1 MAAPEP
7 AAPARLVPHPVPAG
21 GYRLV
26 VLDFDGTLA
35 DTFPWFCGVLDAVA
49 LRYRFRRV
57 AGHEVDE
64 LRTLPARAI
73 MARLEVPRWKLPLI
87 ARHMHGL
94 AARDAAAL
102 HLFPGIAEA
111 LAHLSAAG
119 VATAVLSSNTEAN
132 VRRVLGPAAGR
143 IDRYACGAS
152 VFGKARRLA
161 RLLRRAR
168 IEPARVLCIGDE
180 LRDLDAA
187 RAVGCAFWA
196 VAWGYTDPA
205 ALAAAGPDRM
215 LADPAQIADAVLS
228 VRGG

>member
-1 MAAPEP
+1 MTRVAPG
-7 AAPARLVPHPVPAG
+7 G

-35 DTFPWFCGVLDAVA
+35 DTFPWFCGVLGTVA
-49 LRYRFRRV
+49 DRYRFRRI
-57 AGHEVDE
+57 AAHEVDE

-73 MARLEVPRWKLPLI
+73 MARLGVPRWKLPLI
-87 ARHMHGL
+87 TRHMHRL
-94 AARDAAAL
+94 AARDAAEL

-111 LAHLSAAG
+111 LAGLSEAG

-132 VRRVLGPAAGR
+132 VRRVLGPTVAGR

-152 VFGKARRLA
+152 VFGKARRL
-161 RLLRRAR
+161 RGLLRRMG
-168 IEPARVLCIGDE
+168 IEPAGVLCIGDE

-205 ALAAAGPDRM
+205 ALAAAGPDR
-215 LADPAQIADAVLS
+215 LLSEPAQLLEAVLPA
-228 VRGG
+228 RG